1 MKINSTALPWALL
14 ASLALPTVSFAA
26 VSFAAQDID
35 SDDPTPTEINPF
47 REAQEVSPQQR
58 MIELFHEVEGNL
70 NGATNMLFNAA
81 QGDLS
86 ALDAIDGAGI
96 EDIEG
101 DENPNASGSRGSL
114 ASLLTATSAEGESV
128 LSGIDAIIKLAEE
141 SGGT

>member
-1 MKINSTALPWALL
+1 MKINSMALPWALL
-14 ASLALPTVSFAA
+14 ASLALPTA
-26 VSFAAQDID
+26 SFAAQEVD

-47 REAQEVSPQQR
+47 REVQEASPQQR

-86 ALDAIDGAGI
+86 ALDAVNGAGI

-101 DENPNASGSRGSL
+101 DDDPSGSGARGSL